1 MAIYIYLQCC
11 KCKNSHKLHLYSFSF
26 NQYEIFNNLCEHF
39 NIKYTYITNF
49 GFFTLG
55 WSITL
60 EVKVQCRKC
69 EESYYNFGKIT
80 FNSENYDKELDYVCC
95 NNVFSIGVSG
105 DKFSN
110 NGKAL
115 LKQEKINKEI
125 RDKLKMEE
133 EKRNQERRKIEEEKR
148 NQEKIEIERQNY
160 INKIFDY
167 DMNYI
172 DEDLNDILL
181 YQNTQLSIDL
191 TFDINEE
198 IEKKLNYNVVKT
210 S

>member
-55 WSITL
+55 WQIVL

-69 EESYYNFGKIT
+69 EDSYHNFGKIT

-95 NNVFSIGVSG
+95 NNVFSICVSG
-105 DKFSN
+105 DDYFN

-181 YQNTQLSIDL
+181 YQNTQLSFDL

-198 IEKKLNYNVVKT
+198 IEKKMNYNVVKT